1 MTIDFS
7 SAGLD
12 FVVKDGIAHM
22 TFNRPHRRNA
32 ITPELRKAV
41 VAAVA
46 EIREDPEIRCALVS
60 GMGEAFSSGAD
71 LARTDWFDTPEERW
85 RGNYA
90 HVAREDGRRYG
101 WWRTTRDV
109 WECEK
114 PFVAAVRGPAYGFGC
129 TFALAC
135 DIVIAAESARF
146 CSVFVNRG
154 LPVEAAGAFL
164 LARALSPVRAK
175 EMAMLGEPV
184 TGQQAADWGL
194 ANRCVPD
201 DQLLEV
207 AGEFARKLATGPS
220 IGIGHVKGQINDAY
234 DSTLEQVAKHEVTL
248 TGLGIGDDGMEALT
262 AFKEKRPAQFKGR

>member
-1 MTIDFS
+1 MTIDFA

-12 FVVKDGIAHM
+12 FDVKDGIAHL
-22 TFNRPHRRNA
+22 TFNRPERRNA
-32 ITPELRKAV
+32 VTPEMRKAI

-46 EIREDPEIRCALVS
+46 EIREDPQIRAALVT
-60 GMGEAFSSGAD
+60 GAGDAFSSGAD

-90 HVAREDGRRYG
+90 HVAREDGKRNG

-109 WECEK
+109 WENEK

-146 CSVFVNRG
+146 CAIFVNRG

-175 EMAMLGEPV
+175 EIALLGEPF

-201 DQLLEV
+201 DQLLDV
-207 AGEFARKLATGPS
+207 AGEYARKLATGPT
-220 IGIGHVKGQINDAY
+220 IGIGHVKNQINEAY
-234 DSTLEQVAKHEVTL
+234 DSTLDQISKLEVTL
-248 TGLGIGDDGMEALT
+248 TGIGIGNDGTEALT
-262 AFKEKRPAQFKGR
+262 AFKERRTPHFEGR